1 MRISELK
8 IIESIERIRLTT
20 LVSWEDCDQPEREVY
35 IETEK
40 SFGAYFSLNADAFLV
55 GCLIPAMHFGEK
67 RIILEDAICPYLKE
81 GLETVMAMMQMWS
94 DRRLKPLDIDAP
106 VRSPISPD
114 NRKSR
119 AAMVLSGGIDSLATL
134 RLNQRHYPEG
144 HPSAIRDGFIIHGFD
159 IGGVVERGMKYP
171 VFDRAKQAMEAVAE
185 NAGMSLIPVYTNI
198 RHLCDDRSLW
208 LDYFFGAVLA
218 AVGHAFSSR
227 INLLYLASS
236 YDLPNLVPCGSHP
249 LLDPEYASYRLRIRH
264 SHVALSR
271 MAKLKIVSEWD
282 TAFQNF
288 RVCLANVPD
297 RLNCGKC
304 EKCVRTML
312 GLVSLG
318 VLDKTRAFVEN
329 DVTTDMLSPFK
340 ITIRHRPPFYRE
352 LLGALQARGRDDLAN
367 LIKRKLSEKN

>member
-1 MRISELK
+1 MRIAKLK
-8 IIESIERIRLTT
+8 IGESGERIRLTT
-20 LVSWEDCDQPEREVY
+20 RVSWEDGDQPEREVY

-40 SFGAYFSLNADAFLV
+40 SFGADLSLNPDAFLV
-55 GCLIPAMHFGEK
+55 GCLIPAMYFGEK
-67 RIILEDAICPYLKE
+67 RIILEGAICPYLKE

-94 DRRLKPLDIDAP
+94 DGRLKPLDIDAP
-106 VRSPISPD
+106 VRSLMKPD
-114 NRKSR
+114 HRKDR

-134 RLNQRHYPEG
+134 RLNRRHYPEG
-144 HPSAIRDGFIIHGFD
+144 HPGAIRDGLIIHGFD
-159 IGGVVERGMKYP
+159 IGGVVERGMKYD
-171 VFDRAKQAMEAVAE
+171 VFDRAKRAMAVVAE
-185 NAGMSLIPVYTNI
+185 DAGISLIPVYTNI

-208 LDYFFGAVLA
+208 LDYFFGAVLV

-236 YDLPNLVPCGSHP
+236 YDLTNLVPCGSHP

-271 MAKLKIVSEWD
+271 MAKLEIVSEWD

-312 GLVSLG
+312 GLEGLG
-318 VLDKTRAFVEN
+318 VLDKTQAFVEN
-329 DVTTDMLSPFK
+329 VVTADMLSPFK

-352 LLGALQARGRDDLAN
+352 LLGFLQARGRDDLVN
-367 LIKRKLSEKN
+367 TIKRKLSDKD